1 MLKCDIHSSLSYEA
15 PRTLGDWFMFLKQK
29 TEDSSFLKKIFL
41 LLFNVYLFI
50 FDCAGSSLL
59 HGSFCSFGKQDYSI
73 VAARR
78 L

>member
-41 LLFNVYLFI
+41 LLFNVYLFTS
-50 FDCAGSSLL
+50 DCAGSSLL